1 MSGHNHNEGG
11 AHGPE
16 ATPGKVGL
24 REKLTHPHGHKDH
37 PKDESDG
44 GDPVHELPTH
54 AQKDAYSAGWAQGPP
69 TPAMHKPPVGPRQ
82 VTRGVPHPCGTSLQV
97 PDAYSPLP
105 ALPKYDNNQGAVFH
119 AQRLPRAA
127 NTP

>member
-54 AQKDAYSAGWAQGPP
+54 AQKDAYSAEAAASSKH
-69 TPAMHKPPVGPRQ
+69 AMKRHTVHAGEYVGQSMGGKRHGKGSYTKLHHA
-82 VTRGVPHPCGTSLQV
+82 TRGWVLHE
-97 PDAYSPLP
+97 
-105 ALPKYDNNQGAVFH
+105 H
-119 AQRLPRAA
+119 ASIA
-127 NTP
+127 